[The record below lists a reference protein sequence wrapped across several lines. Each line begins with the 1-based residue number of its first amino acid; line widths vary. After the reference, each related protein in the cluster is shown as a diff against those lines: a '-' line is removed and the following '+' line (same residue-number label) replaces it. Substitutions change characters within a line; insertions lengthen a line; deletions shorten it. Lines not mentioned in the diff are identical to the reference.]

1 MVERKVYISGE
12 MMPESQA
19 RISIFDSAVML
30 GDTATESTRT
40 FGHIPFKLAEHVDRL
55 FKLLKLC
62 ALIPV
67 VTLPRC
73 CELPKMCLRPICS
86 VTRQT
91 KIAGSFTTSR
101 VGCLL
106 LGRTL
111 PKLPAARR
119 L

>member
-55 FKLLKLC
+55 FKSLKVIRIDPGC
-62 ALIPV
+62 DAV
-67 VTLPRC
+67 Q
-73 CELPKMCLRPICS
+73 MLRI
-86 VTRQT
+86 
-91 KIAGSFTTSR
+91 TTSCFISQPR
-101 VGCLL
+101 M
-106 LGRTL
+106 GRQML
-111 PKLPAARR
+111 SGR
-119 L
+119 